1 MYRLDESTIHICIK
15 KWILQELF
23 FLQIARQDDKINI
36 EIYFFVFILEK
47 IQVYELKNTVST
59 WIENNV

>member
-1 MYRLDESTIHICIK
+1 MYRLDESNIHICIK